1 MPKWTHG
8 GDLLDSLP
16 LLSHRDRR
24 TPPCKQ
30 GRGRPAS
37 CHIILNC
44 CKWFWRPV
52 KKFQDYLKVWKSSA
66 SILVWLLVPFH
77 VGDSS
82 SSRIKIMIKD
92 YTLDTKDPHLRVVF
106 EQLWECLSEW
116 GDAGVGSS
124 LKISSQKAFFKVLA
138 FCLTFLF
145 APAKLRMIL
154 SWKEAPPSTLHHYSS
169 STSLLNWSS
178 TKSLKISSSPFPQA
192 SQQALP
198 PRLSPSLKRTF
209 CILYKP
215 IVTISQVPQLP
226 WMSEASGLG
235 NLSMQAFI
243 LSLET
248 LFMFDS

>member
-1 MPKWTHG
+1 MIMK
-8 GDLLDSLP
+8 
-16 LLSHRDRR
+16 
-24 TPPCKQ
+24 
-30 GRGRPAS
+30 AS
-37 CHIILNC
+37 E
-44 CKWFWRPV
+44 

-209 CILYKP
+209 CILYMPIVRFPNCHECQKQVGWVTCLCKP
-215 IVTISQVPQLP
+215 IYYLCKFYLCLTLRSYNHISAPVDNSSNFFWKSWNSTQYIFFHIIT
-226 WMSEASGLG
+226 ELG
-235 NLSMQAFI
+235 HI
-243 LSLET
+243 
-248 LFMFDS
+248 